1 MDLPLW
7 WPIRMGIRLLTVTQV
22 SHSVSY
28 MYSNSF
34 FSLRISKTRANQH
47 LAESAIAA
55 LSSSEESDDSLVG
68 DHSPFVKRSIHRQ
81 RHSSQPV
88 GALQYSDDED

>member
-1 MDLPLW
+1 
-7 WPIRMGIRLLTVTQV
+7 MGIRLLTVTQEC
-22 SHSVSY
+22 HSVSY

-34 FSLRISKTRANQH
+34 FSLRISKTRANQQ

-55 LSSSEESDDSLVG
+55 SSSSEESDDSLVG

-81 RHSSQPV
+81 RC
-88 GALQYSDDED
+88 AWM